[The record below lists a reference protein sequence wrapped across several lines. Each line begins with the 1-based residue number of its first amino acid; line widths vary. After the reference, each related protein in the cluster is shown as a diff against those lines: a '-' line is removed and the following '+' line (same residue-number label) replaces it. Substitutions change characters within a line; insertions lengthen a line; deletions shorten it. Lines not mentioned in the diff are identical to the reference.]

1 MRPALFYFLPQRLP
15 CFYDLCYHVTNLYHI
30 IVVLHPLIIMAEPVF
45 QIISLLSLCI
55 EPFVFYFPSPSS
67 TFHCFF
73 SISPRNTQIR
83 YIQKF
88 LFLFLTLVFYYVDTL
103 STVINPCNIVINSF
117 WLFLTVLFL
126 LF

>member
-1 MRPALFYFLPQRLP
+1 M
-15 CFYDLCYHVTNLYHI
+15 TNLYQI
-30 IVVLHPLIIMAEPVF
+30 IVVLHPLVIMAEPVF
-45 QIISLLSLCI
+45 QIIPLFLLGI

-67 TFHCFF
+67 AFHCFF
-73 SISPRNTQIR
+73 YISPRNTQIR
-83 YIQKF
+83 YIQEF